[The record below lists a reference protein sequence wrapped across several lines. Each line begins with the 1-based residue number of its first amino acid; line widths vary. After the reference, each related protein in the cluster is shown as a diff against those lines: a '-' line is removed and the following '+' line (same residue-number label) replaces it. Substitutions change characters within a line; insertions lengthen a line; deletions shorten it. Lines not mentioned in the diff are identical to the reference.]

1 LKEQRRISRIILAEF
16 SGPDSLLRAARKV
29 REEGYEKFD
38 CHSPFAI
45 HGMDE
50 AMGQKRSNLGFIV
63 GFFALVGL
71 IGAILL
77 QWYASTVAYRLVISG
92 KPFFSYQAY
101 VPVTFALAV
110 LLAAIFS
117 VFGMMALNGLPRL
130 NHPLFS
136 SKRFEKV
143 SDNGFFISVEEIDA
157 RFDAEK
163 TPLFL
168 RAIGASDV
176 EVIEA

>member
-1 LKEQRRISRIILAEF
+1 MKKQRGISRIILAEF
-16 SGPDSLLRAARKV
+16 DGPDSLLRAARSV
-29 REEGYEKFD
+29 REEGYERFD

-45 HGMDE
+45 HGMDG

-77 QWYASTVAYRLVISG
+77 QWYASAVAYRLVISG

-101 VPVTFALAV
+101 VPVTFAVAV
-110 LLAAIFS
+110 LLAAILS

-143 SDNGFFISVEEIDA
+143 SDNGFFISVEEADA
-157 RFDAEK
+157 RFDLEK
-163 TPLFL
+163 TPSYM
-168 RAIGASDV
+168 RAIGARNV
-176 EVIEA
+176 EVIEE

>member
-1 LKEQRRISRIILAEF
+1 MRDPAKKPQMILAEF
-16 SGPDSLLRAARKV
+16 DGPEPLLAAARKV
-29 REEGYEKFD
+29 REEGYERFD
-38 CHSPFAI
+38 CHSPFPI
-45 HGMDE
+45 HGMDR
-50 AMGQKRSNLGFIV
+50 AMGQKRSGLGFIV

-77 QWYASTVAYRLVISG
+77 QWYASAVAYRLVISG

-136 SKRFEKV
+136 SRRFEKV
-143 SDNGFFISVEEIDA
+143 SDNGFFISVEGTDSK
-157 RFDAEK
+157 FDPEK
-163 TPLFL
+163 TSSFL
-168 RAIGASDV
+168 HAIGAGEIEVV
-176 EVIEA
+176 EE